1 MDYTIE
7 NGRYY
12 KVVDANTK
20 EIITF
25 GELSNSAILSTIH
38 EVQFLTK
45 EEFNALNEE

>member
-12 KVVDANTK
+12 KVVDAKTK
-20 EIITF
+20 EVITT
-25 GELSNSAILSTIH
+25 GELSKNSTLSTIQ
-38 EVQFLTK
+38 EVEFLTE